1 MDEVDDMIAPETEP
15 AFDALAALD
24 ARVRLVDAANAPL
37 LLRSLFADGDP
48 GPIASAVA
56 LVPELVQPT
65 LAFVGAALSPVSL
78 SARAKEIII
87 LRTSV
92 LCACRYCVNAHTVVA
107 LDTGLSIHE
116 TTVLRDPRPVV
127 EGFGDP
133 AERALLE
140 YIDVVAE
147 SSQPILDDQYQQL
160 TAHWRDYEIVEI
172 TLTIGTTMLLNRLCT
187 ALRLPSSPETL
198 TRLASQGL
206 Q

>member
-1 MDEVDDMIAPETEP
+1 MIAREPESVSQQP
-15 AFDALAALD
+15 N
-24 ARVRLVDAANAPL
+24 ARVQLIDGEHAPL

-48 GPIASAVA
+48 GPIASAIA

-65 LAFVGAALSPVSL
+65 LAFIGAALSPVSL

-127 EGFGDP
+127 AGFDDP
-133 AERALLE
+133 AERSLLE
-140 YIDVVAE
+140 YIAAVAE
-147 SSQPILDDQYQQL
+147 SGQSISDAQYQQL
-160 TAHWRDYEIVEI
+160 TVHWRDYEIVEI

-198 TRLASQGL
+198 TRLASLGL